1 VKGWGVLDIWTLELV
16 VYKALHTSLAPQLS
30 LGSSLLR
37 VMECISSGIL
47 ISADG
52 RGIMDPCEKENVDT
66 TRHMTVQEREELTEA
81 AQLAMRQMIFR
92 KPYLVLGLEE
102 FPRPSYKKGVETTVE
117 LCV

>member
-1 VKGWGVLDIWTLELV
+1 
-16 VYKALHTSLAPQLS
+16 
-30 LGSSLLR
+30 
-37 VMECISSGIL
+37 MECISSGIL